1 MTFII
6 SRQFLSRFV
15 DMVVSYNYMLS
26 LVKKKMEGLVAT
38 PTVYRPLSDIRL
50 HRPLKMT
57 RKMC

>member
-1 MTFII
+1 
-6 SRQFLSRFV
+6 
-15 DMVVSYNYMLS
+15 MVVPYNYMLS